1 MMYGMLLTVD
11 LMKKAK
17 STVHNLTKIIP
28 KKNSWELS
36 LGMVKTIPKKFCQIK
51 KRGFFNPLSD
61 YASSFTSSARMMYLI
76 WSTSALIRDSFA
88 RAVSN

>member
-1 MMYGMLLTVD
+1 MFNTVLIVD
-11 LMKKAK
+11 MTKKAK

-51 KRGFFNPLSD
+51 KRGVFNPLSVTLLLLLQ
-61 YASSFTSSARMMYLI
+61 AHG
-76 WSTSALIRDSFA
+76 
-88 RAVSN
+88 

>member
-1 MMYGMLLTVD
+1 MYSMLLTVD
-11 LMKKAK
+11 LTKKAK

-28 KKNSWELS
+28 KNFSWELS

-51 KRGFFNPLSD
+51 KGGFSTPFFV

-76 WSTSALIRDSFA
+76 WSTSALMRDSLA

>member
-1 MMYGMLLTVD
+1 MMFSMLLTVD
-11 LMKKAK
+11 LTKKAK

-51 KRGFFNPLSD
+51 KGGFQPPFC